1 MSGHSKWSTIK
12 RQKEATDIKRGKI
25 FSKLA
30 KAITIAARE
39 GSDPESNFKLRLEIE
54 RAKEANMP
62 KENIERAIAK
72 ARGEGEEGQLEEI
85 IYEGYGPEGVAVIV
99 EAATDNRNRT
109 TAEVKN
115 IFERGGG
122 SLGGPGA
129 VSYQFKPMG
138 LITVK
143 KSDNPNEQ
151 ILKIID
157 LGVEDVEEAS
167 DALEVYTQSKGL
179 GQVREKL
186 IENGFEVLSAELV
199 QQAKNEVFIN
209 QPQKATRVLK
219 FMDNFQEHD
228 DIQRAFAN
236 FNIPEEILKQI
247 NDN

>member
-209 QPQKATRVLK
+209 QPQKAAKVLK